1 MSVTISEFG
10 RATDST
16 PVRAAV
22 LNNGILEAHILSY
35 GAVLHRL
42 YVRDKHG
49 SPVDVVLGYPTVPDY
64 ELNAGDAMGAVVG
77 RFANRIGGASFYLY
91 EQEYHVTANQKG
103 NCLHSGLHGFARTV
117 FEMEPVE
124 GDENAVRLTA
134 ESPDGTDGFP
144 GNMQLEVQYSL
155 AGSALVIRYYA
166 TTDAPTVVNITNHSY
181 FNLNGHASG
190 SALGHRLAL
199 ESAEYLET
207 DEDSIPTGRRIPVAG
222 TPMDF
227 NEEKTLG
234 RDIGAS
240 YPALLQG
247 KGYDHCYLLP
257 DTGLRHAAWLAGP
270 ETGIRMETLTTQP
283 AVQLYT
289 ANYLAPESPCKDGA
303 RYAARDAVCLE
314 TQNCPDS
321 PNHPDF
327 PDCTLLPRQTYDET
341 TVYKFDIAAQ

>member
-1 MSVTISEFG
+1 M
-10 RATDST
+10 
-16 PVRAAV
+16 
-22 LNNGILEAHILSY
+22 
-35 GAVLHRL
+35 
-42 YVRDKHG
+42 
-49 SPVDVVLGYPTVPDY
+49 
-64 ELNAGDAMGAVVG
+64 
-77 RFANRIGGASFYLY
+77 
-91 EQEYHVTANQKG
+91 
-103 NCLHSGLHGFARTV
+103 
-117 FEMEPVE
+117 
-124 GDENAVRLTA
+124 
-134 ESPDGTDGFP
+134 
-144 GNMQLEVQYSL
+144 
-155 AGSALVIRYYA
+155 
-166 TTDAPTVVNITNHSY
+166 VNITNHSY

-234 RDIGAS
+234 RDIGAG

-289 ANYLAPESPCKDGA
+289 ANYLAPETPCKDGA